1 MKEALAFVFPAWYYF
16 AAGMVDGARLSLIWH
31 ESGILVRI
39 IWCKWEALQGRVKV
53 AIAVFIPIKT
63 YTRSFGGSVS
73 VRLEVH
79 IVVVEATNQM
89 YRQV

>member
-53 AIAVFIPIKT
+53 AMASRFYTLYIKT

-79 IVVVEATNQM
+79 IVVVEAINQM
-89 YRQV
+89 

>member
-39 IWCKWEALQGRVKV
+39 IWCKWEALKGRMKV
-53 AIAVFIPIKT
+53 AIASRF
-63 YTRSFGGSVS
+63 Y
-73 VRLEVH
+73 
-79 IVVVEATNQM
+79 TNQNI
-89 YRQV
+89 YKVVWGQCVCAA